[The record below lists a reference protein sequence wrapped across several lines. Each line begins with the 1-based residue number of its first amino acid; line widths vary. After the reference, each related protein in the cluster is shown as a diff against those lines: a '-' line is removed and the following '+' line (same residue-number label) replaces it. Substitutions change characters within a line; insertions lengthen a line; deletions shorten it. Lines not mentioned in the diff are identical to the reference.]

1 MVRAGGRRDGAPG
14 CAPTEQEAL
23 VLAEVLQ
30 RDLAIRDADPTAL
43 SQVPHALI
51 SYALLLLHWGDPAV
65 KGASTGFPVLP
76 DLPLCPVKVDRR
88 IQ

>member
-1 MVRAGGRRDGAPG
+1 MLIKLWWRARGRRDGAPG

-51 SYALLLLHWGDPAV
+51 SYALLLAHWGSP
-65 KGASTGFPVLP
+65 P
-76 DLPLCPVKVDRR
+76 
-88 IQ
+88 